1 MKIGI
6 IQPQIP
12 KLKNIHQRISKV
24 LRSGQLSNNS
34 SNLIKFENKLQEEF
48 KSKFPPVVFSS
59 GEMAFYSLIQA
70 WMFYLKIKKCKAI
83 VPSFTF
89 SGTVN
94 ALILNNIEPIFCDIN
109 ETLTININQNI
120 KINRDVKFVIG
131 VSTYGNIPNILEI
144 KKFCKK
150 NKLVFLMD
158 SAPAFGSKFKNK
170 YPNNLD
176 IDEIYSFH
184 ATKVFNSIE
193 GGCAISSNKVIN
205 NHLRNLRNF
214 GQYTSKRIGFGDI
227 EIPGLNSKMHEIT
240 ACIGLENLENI
251 KKALKARDNVI
262 RRYLAFFNFLENKKK
277 IKTMKVHQDTKCNY
291 SVFPIIL
298 KNNRNKFIDFM
309 KKKNILCRRYYTA
322 VHQLKYYRKKF
333 FCTNYPINCSCK
345 KYCSKMKGLQNTKK
359 IASKVVALP
368 LHNYS
373 NKKKIK
379 YIFTNIIKYFG
390 MQKKNGSKNY
400 YKF

>member
-1 MKIGI
+1 MKISI

-24 LRSGQLSNNS
+24 LKSGQLSNNS
-34 SNLIKFENKLQEEF
+34 NNLINFENKLQKEF

-109 ETLTININQNI
+109 ESLTININQNI
-120 KINRDVKFVIG
+120 KITKDVKFIIG

-150 NKLVFLMD
+150 NKIVFLLD

-170 YPNNLD
+170 YPNSLD

-193 GGCAISSNKVIN
+193 GGCAISSKKIINKY
-205 NHLRNLRNF
+205 LKSLRNF
-214 GQYTSKRIGFGDI
+214 GQYTSKRIGFGDV

-240 ACIGLENLENI
+240 ASIGLENLATI
-251 KKALKARDNVI
+251 KKALKSRQNVI
-262 RRYLAFFNFLENKKK
+262 HKYLAFFNFLENRKK

-298 KNNRNKFIDFM
+298 NNNRNKFIDFM
-309 KKKNILCRRYYTA
+309 NKKNILCRKYYTA
-322 VHQLKYYRKKF
+322 VHQLKFYRKKF
-333 FCTNYPINCSCK
+333 FCTNYFLNCSCK
-345 KYCSKMKGLQNTKK
+345 KYCSKMEGLQNTKN
-359 IASKVVALP
+359 IAGKVVALP

-373 NKKKIK
+373 SKKKIA
-379 YIFTNIIKYFG
+379 YIFTNIINYFG
-390 MQKKNGSKNY
+390 IKKTADFKNY
-400 YKF
+400 Y